1 MDWSNPAAYL
11 VALGTVSILVSIG
24 IWIGRMEY
32 FRGTVEKTL
41 VEIRADIGKIFD
53 LLSRASVVS
62 SESPIKLTD
71 LGRTIS
77 GELDAD
83 KWAEE
88 RVARLKD
95 ELQGKSP
102 YEIQEYCFE
111 FAKGNTEYDPI
122 LVTNMQASAY
132 NHGLELDQVK
142 RVFGVALRDA
152 LMKSLGLE
160 PTATQHINSR

>member
-1 MDWSNPAAYL
+1 MNEFKTGVRP
-11 VALGTVSILVSIG
+11 ILD
-24 IWIGRMEY
+24 
-32 FRGTVEKTL
+32 
-41 VEIRADIGKIFD
+41 EIRDDIKKIFN
-53 LLSRASVVS
+53 LLPSQVTST
-62 SESPIKLTD
+62 ESPMKLTD
-71 LGRTIS
+71 LGRAIS

-102 YEIQEYCFE
+102 YEIQEFCFE

-122 LVTNMQASAY
+122 LVTNMQTSAS
-132 NHGLELDQVK
+132 NHSLEVDHVK

>member
-11 VALGTVSILVSIG
+11 VILGTLSILVSTG

-41 VEIRADIGKIFD
+41 VDIKADIGKILD
-53 LLSRASVVS
+53 HLLRAPVIS

-71 LGRTIS
+71 YGRTIS

-88 RVARLKD
+88 RVARFKNELKD
-95 ELQGKSP
+95 KSP
-102 YEIQEYCFE
+102 YEIQEFCFE
-111 FAKGNTEYDPI
+111 LAKSNSEYDPI
-122 LVTNMQASAY
+122 LVANMQTSAY
-132 NHGLELDQVK
+132 NHGLQVDQVK
-142 RVFGVALRDA
+142 RVFAVELRDA
-152 LMKSLGLE
+152 LLKNLGLE
-160 PTATQHINSR
+160 PTV